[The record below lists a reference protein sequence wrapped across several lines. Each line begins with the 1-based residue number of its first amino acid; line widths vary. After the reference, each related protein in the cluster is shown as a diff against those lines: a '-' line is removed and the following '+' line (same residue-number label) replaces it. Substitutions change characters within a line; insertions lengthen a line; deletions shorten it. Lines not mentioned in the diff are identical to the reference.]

1 MLEASSP
8 STTVLYENHA
18 VKSALDSE
26 NWARKN
32 CKKDTETRPI
42 VLLGKASQ
50 INA

>member
-1 MLEASSP
+1 MLKASSP
-8 STTVLYENHA
+8 SITVLNENHA
-18 VKSALDSE
+18 VKNALDSE
-26 NWARKN
+26 NWVGKK